1 LTRAEIGVPIALMI
15 SRSLASVLLAVS
27 ALLVNAPSAFAPAG
41 GGSSGFSGGGG
52 GGGFSGG
59 GGSSGGGGFSG
70 GGGTGVGGDP
80 GIGFVVVVGL
90 IVLFVLGV
98 WIVALMRRAYRR
110 ADAASDDARFRFRQR
125 RRGRDV
131 ELAAAEAAADDES
144 FAVARVREDAELLF
158 RAIQAAWSRNDIERL
173 HELVAPELMK
183 EWELR
188 LKDFRRKGWRNKI
201 EVKSVEAAYVG
212 LVNRAADEDDR
223 VVVRISARVRDIV
236 VQKGGGA
243 PITRTDSGGSEH
255 VDLREWWTLGKRG
268 GRWTLLSI
276 EQREEGEHHVKSEL
290 VAAPE
295 HDSRIADEAIVELA
309 AADTVA
315 EGFTVAEVADLDFD
329 GPARDAAMDLA
340 LVDGRFA
347 PDVLEAAARRAVA
360 GWVEAIDGADD
371 ALAAVAT
378 PEALQQLLRPEG
390 ERTRLVVRGGR
401 VLAVR
406 ITGLDAASDP
416 ARMSIEVD
424 VAGRRYVENRD
435 TVAVVSGS
443 KDREVEFTER
453 WTLALS
459 GREDVPWRI
468 VDAAAEAPP
477 AAA

>member
-1 LTRAEIGVPIALMI
+1 MLRRPLAL
-15 SRSLASVLLAVS
+15 
-27 ALLVNAPSAFAPAG
+27 ALLSLLVWAPSAWAPAG
-41 GGSSGFSGGGG
+41 GGSSGFGGGGGGG
-52 GGGFSGG
+52 GGGFGGGGGAGGGGFGG
-59 GGSSGGGGFSG
+59 GGST
-70 GGGTGVGGDP
+70 GTGDDGT
-80 GIGFVVVVGL
+80 GFLILGGL
-90 IVLFVLGV
+90 IMLFFVGT
-98 WIVALMRRAYRR
+98 WIFAVMRRAYRR
-110 ADAASDDARFRFRQR
+110 ADAAADDARFRFRQR
-125 RRGRDV
+125 TRGRDV
-131 ELAAAEAAADDES
+131 ELAAAEAASDDES

-188 LKDFRRKGWRNKI
+188 LTDFRRKGWRNKI
-201 EVKSVEAAYVG
+201 EVKSIEVAYVG

-255 VDLREWWTLGKRG
+255 VDMREWWTLGKRG

-276 EQREEGEHHVKSEL
+276 EQRDEGKHHLESEL

-295 HDSRIADEAIVELA
+295 HDSRIADEAVTELA
-309 AADTVA
+309 AADKVA
-315 EGFTVAEVADLDFD
+315 EGFTLAEVADLDFD
-329 GPARDAAMDLA
+329 GPARDAALDLA

-347 PDVLEAAARRAVA
+347 PAVLEAAARRAVA
-360 GWVEAIDGADD
+360 AWAEAIDGED
-371 ALAAVAT
+371 APLEAVAS
-378 PEALQQLLRPEG
+378 PEAVRELLRPEG

-406 ITGLDAASDP
+406 ITGLEAGSDP

-424 VAGRRYVENRD
+424 VSGRRYVENRD
-435 TVAVVSGS
+435 TAAVVAGS

-453 WTLALS
+453 WTLALTGGDTAPWQIVSVHAQS
-459 GREDVPWRI
+459 GPLAGLVVPG
-468 VDAAAEAPP
+468 D
-477 AAA
+477 

>member
-1 LTRAEIGVPIALMI
+1 MLRRPFA
-15 SRSLASVLLAVS
+15 LAVLS
-27 ALLVNAPSAFAPAG
+27 LLVWAPSAWAPAG

-59 GGSSGGGGFSG
+59 GGSGGGFSG
-70 GGGTGVGGDP
+70 GGGTGAGGD
-80 GIGFVVVVGL
+80 GLGLLVLVGL
-90 IVLFVLGV
+90 IVLFVLGAWV
-98 WIVALMRRAYRR
+98 FAMVRRAYRR
-110 ADAASDDARFRFRQR
+110 ADAAADDARFRFRQR
-125 RRGRDV
+125 KRGRDV
-131 ELAAAEAAADDES
+131 ELAAAEASADDES

-188 LKDFRRKGWRNKI
+188 LTDFRRKGWRNKI
-201 EVKSVEAAYVG
+201 EVKSVEVAYVG

-223 VVVRISARVRDIV
+223 VVVRVSARVRDIV
-236 VQKGGGA
+236 VQKGAGG

-255 VDLREWWTLGKRG
+255 VDMREWWTLGKRG

-276 EQREEGEHHVKSEL
+276 EQREEGEHHMQSEL

-295 HDSRIADEAIVELA
+295 HDSRIADEAVTELA
-309 AADTVA
+309 VADKVA

-329 GPARDAAMDLA
+329 GPARDAALDLA

-347 PDVLEAAARRAVA
+347 PAVLEAAARRAVA
-360 GWVEAIDGADD
+360 AWVEAIDGED
-371 ALAAVAT
+371 AALEAVAS
-378 PEALQQLLRPEG
+378 PEAVRQLLRPEG

-406 ITGLDAASDP
+406 ITKLDAGSDP

-424 VAGRRYVENRD
+424 VSGRRYVENRD

-453 WTLALS
+453 WTLALTGGDTTPWQLVS
-459 GREDVPWRI
+459 ANAQGGPLPGLVVPG
-468 VDAAAEAPP
+468 D
-477 AAA
+477 